1 MAITYVPPDS
11 TVGYLGPA
19 GTFSEQALL
28 TQPDLANAKSV
39 PVASFA
45 DILFAVNDGELDYG
59 FVAVESGQDMATAVG
74 EVVAAG
80 TDWLLMAAA
89 VADFAPA
96 NPTTGKLK
104 KEDLGT
110 GWQLAMTR
118 NPDILAEVVPAK
130 RQPGLKVV
138 GFALETEDVQARAL
152 GKLQAKNMDYVVANN
167 PTERGSGFGAENH
180 RVQLL
185 AAGGMIW
192 QSESRP
198 KSELASALLAHLA
211 RSETS

>member
-1 MAITYVPPDS
+1 MV
-11 TVGYLGPA
+11 
-19 GTFSEQALL
+19 
-28 TQPDLANAKSV
+28 
-39 PVASFA
+39 
-45 DILFAVNDGELDYG
+45 
-59 FVAVESGQDMATAVG
+59 
-74 EVVAAG
+74 
-80 TDWLLMAAA
+80 MAAA

-110 GWQLAMTR
+110 GWQLDMTR
-118 NPDILAEVVPAK
+118 NPDILAEVVPAA

-152 GKLQAKNMDYVVANN
+152 GKLRAKSMDYVVANN
-167 PTERGSGFGAENH
+167 PTAEGSGFGAENH

-185 AAGGMIW
+185 AASGMIW

-198 KSELASALLAHLA
+198 KSELAGALLAQLA
-211 RSETS
+211 RRETS